1 MNPNIKRFLFIF
13 VIATVISFGM
23 FYLLED
29 DKNCVFIWGSK
40 CSNSYLF
47 RAGFQSVFMSFLLFF
62 LNKNKKVDK
71 Q

>member
-1 MNPNIKRFLFIF
+1 MNPKLKRFLIIFI
-13 VIATVISFGM
+13 IATLVSFGM

-29 DKNCVFIWGSK
+29 DKSCVFEWGSK

-47 RAGFQSVFMSFLLFF
+47 RAGFQSVFMSTLLFF
-62 LNKNKKVDK
+62 LNRNKNVDK